1 MYLNNNKLINKTH
14 IKHEEERRLNKH
26 KQLDLREKM
35 VQTPSNNDKKRLDD
49 SNLQHFD
56 NAALTIDKDPVQTVL
71 YEIQR
76 YANENSLSSQA

>member
-1 MYLNNNKLINKTH
+1 
-14 IKHEEERRLNKH
+14 
-26 KQLDLREKM
+26 M
-35 VQTPSNNDKKRLDD
+35 VQKPSNNDKKRLDD

-56 NAALTIDKDPVQTVL
+56 NAALTIDKDPVQTIL